1 MNLNDE
7 QLLQVAIDAARAA
20 GAIIREGW
28 GRAHAIEYKGATN
41 LVTETDRA
49 SEKIILDRLLTV
61 TPDFEI
67 LAEESG
73 TRQPNARAA
82 SADRRWVID
91 PVDGTTNYAHHFPYF
106 AVSIG
111 LEQAGESIL
120 GVVYDPIL
128 DQLFTA
134 QRGRGAF
141 LNGERIRCSQAPT
154 VGQSVVATGV
164 TYDVWETGRGVEE
177 IVRMLRRTR
186 SVRIKGCAALDMSY
200 VACGRL
206 DAYCDT
212 GLSPWDLSAG
222 RLVVTEA
229 GGKVSSHGGD
239 AVRVDTQF
247 FIISNPHIHAEL
259 EQLLIAGSR
268 EQRAASPF

>member
-1 MNLNDE
+1 MPMTFTDD
-7 QLLQVAIDAARAA
+7 QLLQAAIDAARAA

-28 GRAHAIEYKGATN
+28 GRAHAIEFKGATN

-49 SEKIILDRLLTV
+49 SEKIILDRLLTA

-73 TRQPNARAA
+73 VRQPKARAG
-82 SADRRWVID
+82 SVDRRWVID

-120 GVVYDPIL
+120 GVVYDPIM

-141 LNGERIRCSQAPT
+141 LNGERIRCSQTST

-164 TYDVWETGRGVEE
+164 TYDIWETGRGVEE

-186 SVRIKGCAALDMSY
+186 SVRINGCAALDMSY

-212 GLSPWDLSAG
+212 GLSPWDISAG
-222 RLVVTEA
+222 RLLVTEA

-239 AVRVDTQF
+239 PARVDSQF
-247 FIISNPHIHAEL
+247 FIISNPHIHGEL
-259 EQLLIAGSR
+259 EQLLG
-268 EQRAASPF
+268 F